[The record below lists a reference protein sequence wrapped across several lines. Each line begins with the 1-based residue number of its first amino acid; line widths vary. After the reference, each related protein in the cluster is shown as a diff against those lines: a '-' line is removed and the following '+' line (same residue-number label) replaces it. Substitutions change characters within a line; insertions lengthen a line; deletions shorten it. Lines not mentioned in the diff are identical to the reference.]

1 MRHVAACLAC
11 PRGSGMSTRAR
22 SSSLRSSRRVP
33 WLNTCIHAGVN
44 GGPPPAPDVVPLLRG
59 VFACGA
65 LPAEDFT
72 RKCHAMF
79 SAEKMLQ
86 HAWVAEDCPAGA
98 AEMAAEYFAKTEAR
112 RASPEFRDLRNS
124 VFAALETHDARK
136 APMPPPAQGMP
147 AGGAVRV

>member
-1 MRHVAACLAC
+1 M
-11 PRGSGMSTRAR
+11 
-22 SSSLRSSRRVP
+22 
-33 WLNTCIHAGVN
+33 HAGVN

-65 LPAEDFT
+65 LPAKDFT

-79 SAEKMLQ
+79 SVEKMLQ

-98 AEMAAEYFAKTEAR
+98 VEMAAEYFAKTEAR

-124 VFAALETHDARK
+124 VTAALETRS
-136 APMPPPAQGMP
+136 APKTPTPPPVQQML